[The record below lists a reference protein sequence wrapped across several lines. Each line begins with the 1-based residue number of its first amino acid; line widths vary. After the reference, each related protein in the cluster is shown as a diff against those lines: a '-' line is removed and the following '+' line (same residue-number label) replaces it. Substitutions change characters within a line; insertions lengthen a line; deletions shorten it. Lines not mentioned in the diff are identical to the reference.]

1 MCLKSEFDE
10 ADQHMGE
17 NGLLPIA
24 VFQKIMLDYDL
35 PMHSKD
41 KDDLI
46 GKQFCLPD
54 EDGEWLINYKQ
65 LISAIRPAQKISSL
79 QDIAVAVIVI

>member
-1 MCLKSEFDE
+1 
-10 ADQHMGE
+10 MGE

>member
-1 MCLKSEFDE
+1 
-10 ADQHMGE
+10 MGE

-46 GKQFCLPD
+46 SKQFCLPD
-54 EDGEWLINYKQ
+54 EDGEWLINYKE
-65 LISAIRPAQKISSL
+65 IIKAIRPAQKISSL
-79 QDIAVAVIVI
+79 QDIAVAAIVI